1 MFFKATNAKRNY
13 TRRKDVERASKLKGV
28 CEVTLGVI
36 PVSLRRFACDV
47 RCRCH
52 SLVWL
57 RRDGDSSFI
66 SFPAR
71 R

>member
-1 MFFKATNAKRNY
+1 MRKEIIQGAKH
-13 TRRKDVERASKLKGV
+13 VERAIKLKGV
-28 CEVTLGVI
+28 CEATLGVI
-36 PVSLRRFACDV
+36 PVSLRKFACNV

-52 SLVWL
+52 SLVGL

-66 SFPAR
+66 PFPAR